1 MNRKITQTK
10 QVSHR
15 ETADR
20 KTAFSLSLLLAFV
33 MLIGVGTAWAQVDP
47 CSKTYDVCSGGNVV
61 LTHDASCGNG
71 GNYVWAA
78 FEDDGNYFYNGVY
91 TPPTIVYTATNFGTG
106 GIGGGWGD
114 GENPAA
120 LLKPGTTNVPNEN
133 RCHYPGSMTVDIKN
147 STSNNPYIYFPIAG
161 GADPNIYRYFIIR
174 YRINYNTVNTDLG
187 NMELYFFN
195 NNNTNTATPS
205 TSYRV
210 LSRHITTPSLGQLST
225 KCSTEG
231 YVTVYV
237 DAWDNTNWKTGGNIT
252 GFRLDPI
259 SVAPGGYQVHMS
271 IDYIGLVSAVPPSP
285 DNTLTLENVTANM
298 TMKSYQINTNGSV
311 TVTTGSNPAHQMEN
325 AAGKIYYGWTSTE
338 SIHDVQVYPEL
349 NAGAIATGDAE
360 RCYGDATAIAEIG
373 ETTPA
378 SQATDATLSYKW
390 YVSKDDGTPTVIPDA
405 TLNTFTPDINNYKT
419 ASGTYVFTRVVSSS
433 LCEASP
439 KTSDGTFTLVVK
451 PEPVVNTVSNQT
463 FYTNDGV
470 KTVNFTSTVDGV
482 DFAWTND
489 NTAIGLA
496 AGGTG
501 NISFTPTNNT
511 PNDLVANI
519 SVTPKIGN
527 CLGTPMDFT
536 ITVKNGVTM
545 NDITDYMP
553 NACSGT
559 NVIAAFTSEI
569 EGVSYSWFHTNTN
582 VTPASGTVGTD
593 GDFSQAFT
601 NSTNAAQTVTFS
613 VTPTKG
619 GVNGLA
625 KTFEVTIYPTPTVS
639 ITAPATVCPKSTPT
653 FTGTVTTTTTGDY
666 TYTWDGDG
674 DGFLI
679 EPYTVTQSA
688 TTHTPTTVKAPS
700 NCNQTFT
707 VTLYLEDGNGCEA
720 TATKT
725 VAVKDVTAPTIGD
738 VTVPA
743 AEAAGNC
750 QYAIP
755 DLEDAVLAVTTD
767 DCNSTITWVSQSP
780 AAGTLYNQQA
790 SAQNITVTVTVKD
803 ACNNPQTKTVTVT
816 IPANTLNPTI
826 SASATCICLGG
837 TATFSATEGYS
848 SYSWSTESTN
858 AGMPATTNTS
868 SITVTP
874 TGAGEMS
881 YTVTVSGDNGC
892 SKNLS
897 ATLTVKPLPTIS
909 ANPSTQDITYG
920 DNIAPVQITA
930 PTGATVTT
938 TTLPDGLTYASSAI
952 SGKPTNVG
960 NYTIT
965 ATATV
970 EDCTASTP
978 ITINVGKKNLT
989 VTYTG
994 TEAANT
1000 KVYDGTPLTLSY
1012 DKLTFTGLESGDAF
1026 TAGVITTDGY
1036 KVGTYVCNAG
1046 SFERMMADGV
1056 AVPSGFAP
1064 ASVTSKYN
1072 VQFNVTLTITKRP
1085 LEITANSA
1093 TAGTDA
1099 TPLTDPG
1106 WTYTNGTSLAPT
1118 DQAVVVVTGSQS
1130 TIGSSPNVVGD
1141 VVITHTSD
1149 NETVT
1154 DCYDI
1159 AKVNGTLTVTAPPC
1173 PTEPC
1178 PTTLD
1183 YAGYTYPVVEINGR
1197 CWLAENLRAEI
1208 GEAVPYDGKAAN
1220 KEKFGLL
1227 YSWTDALNGHATK
1240 ETDPCNV
1247 DFVQGACPQ
1256 GWALPS
1262 AADFDALLAFAH
1274 SIEGIRSDNS
1284 MYWFP
1289 QYLGTNATG
1298 FDERGGGLF
1307 TSSLNRFE
1315 ELKSAAYFW
1324 TSEAILNPDA
1334 YNEGMALAFVD
1345 EYYCDKFIQK
1355 ILPQSNKLSVRC
1367 IRTTPHGVEP
1377 PATSF
1382 TLEVNGPD
1390 KISICESS
1398 TTPVSAT
1405 YTAVLDPAIATATYQ
1420 WYVNGTAV
1428 NGAQSA
1434 TFVKDYTTADE
1445 GTAVI
1450 KCEATANGTTEDDN
1464 VSTQVVVLETSVTEN
1479 TLEVCDCQLP
1489 YTYDE
1494 DGWNETWTAA
1504 DLASGQEDR
1513 ITRTRTLT
1521 TAQGC
1526 DSILK
1531 LTLTTW
1537 SADNETPTTCPGVTT
1552 YNSNEHGNGSGLE
1565 TVTDV
1570 DGNVYHVVQIGNQCW
1585 MKENLRVKHFDNGG
1599 VQGGALEGVS
1609 TVDQGNR
1616 ADIYYTTTNPIKSL
1630 GPCDAE
1636 NLNMDQHT
1644 ERYGLLYN
1652 WYTAMGTN
1660 TPTDNMHNVQG
1671 ICPDGWHLPDTAEWH
1686 ALEAAIGITGVHS
1699 SNEFLGTSAIQL
1711 VTGCEWHKS
1720 DVSGSVG
1727 DYSAFGRNASGFS
1740 ARPAGCFYDN
1750 EVTET
1755 VLNTTWHKD
1764 DVAYAGVWCFFWSST
1779 KYNKPGFAGK
1789 AAYNYDLHFDQ
1800 KGISRDVNGADYL
1813 IGRSVRCIRNN

>member
-20 KTAFSLSLLLAFV
+20 KTACSLSLLFAFV

-61 LTHDASCGNG
+61 LSHDASCGNG
-71 GNYVWAA
+71 GSYFWAA
-78 FEDDGNYFYNGVY
+78 IESDGNYFYNGVY
-91 TPPTIVYTATNFGTG
+91 TPPTLTYSTGNFGINPNTG

-114 GENPAA
+114 GENPAHVA
-120 LLKPGTTNVPNEN
+120 ASDEN

-147 STSNNPYIYFPIAG
+147 SNSNDPYIYFPIPE

-174 YRINYNTVNTDLG
+174 YRVNFKSTADDLG
-187 NMELYFFN
+187 NMELFFFN
-195 NNNTNTATPS
+195 NNHTDVAHPNN
-205 TSYRV
+205 SYRLLNTHV
-210 LSRHITTPSLGQLST
+210 VTNGNLGQLYP
-225 KCSTEG
+225 KCSTNG
-231 YVTVYV
+231 YTEVVV
-237 DAWDNTNWKTGGNIT
+237 DTWTANGNWKTGGKIT
-252 GFRLDPI
+252 GLRLDPI
-259 SVAPGGYQVHMS
+259 SYNTNNNKQVHMS
-271 IDYIGLVSAVPPSP
+271 IDYIGLVTIVPPST
-285 DNTLTLENVTANM
+285 DNTLTLENVTENT

-311 TVTTGSNPAHQMEN
+311 SVTQQANSSTYMHN

-338 SIHDVQVYPEL
+338 SIHDVQVFPEL

-405 TLNTFTPDINNYKT
+405 TSNTFTPDINNYT

-496 AGGTG
+496 TGGTG

-511 PNDLVANI
+511 PDDLVANI

-569 EGVSYSWFHTNTN
+569 EGVSYSWSHTNTN

-780 AAGTLYNQQA
+780 AAGTLYNQQP
-790 SAQNITVTVTVKD
+790 SAQNVTVTVNVKD

-837 TATFSATEGYS
+837 IATFSATEGYS
-848 SYSWSTESTN
+848 SYSWSAGSTN
-858 AGMPATTNTS
+858 AGLPATTNTS

-1118 DQAVVVVTGSQS
+1118 DQAAVVVTGSQS

-1489 YTYDE
+1489 YTYDK

-1537 SADNETPTTCPGVTT
+1537 SAASETPTTCTSVTT

-1585 MKENLRVKHFDNGG
+1585 MKENLRVKHFANGTE
-1599 VQGGALEGVS
+1599 LHGVS
-1609 TVDQGNR
+1609 SVDSGNR
-1616 ADIYYTTTNPIKSL
+1616 ADIYYTYTNPTKTIKSL

-1636 NLNMDQHT
+1636 NLTMDQHT

>member
-20 KTAFSLSLLLAFV
+20 KTACSLSLLFAFV

-61 LTHDASCGNG
+61 LSHDASCGNG
-71 GNYVWAA
+71 GSYFWAA
-78 FEDDGNYFYNGVY
+78 IESDGNYFYNGVY
-91 TPPTIVYTATNFGTG
+91 TPPTLTYSTGNFGINPNTG

-114 GENPAA
+114 GENPAHVA
-120 LLKPGTTNVPNEN
+120 ASDEN

-147 STSNNPYIYFPIAG
+147 SNSNDPYIYFPIPE

-174 YRINYNTVNTDLG
+174 YRVNFKSTADDLG
-187 NMELYFFN
+187 NMELFFFN
-195 NNNTNTATPS
+195 NNHTDVAHPNN
-205 TSYRV
+205 SYRLLNTHV
-210 LSRHITTPSLGQLST
+210 VTNGNLGQLYP
-225 KCSTEG
+225 KCSTNG
-231 YVTVYV
+231 YTEVVV
-237 DAWDNTNWKTGGNIT
+237 DTWTANGNWKTGGKIT
-252 GFRLDPI
+252 GLRLDPI
-259 SVAPGGYQVHMS
+259 SYNTNNNKQVHMS
-271 IDYIGLVSAVPPSP
+271 IDYIGLVTIVPPST
-285 DNTLTLENVTANM
+285 DNTLTLENVTENT

-311 TVTTGSNPAHQMEN
+311 SVTQQANSSTYMHN

-349 NAGAIATGDAE
+349 NAGAIATDNAE
-360 RCYGDATAIAEIG
+360 RCYGDATPIAEIG

-390 YVSKDDGTPTVIPDA
+390 YVSKDDGAPTVIPDA
-405 TLNTFTPDINNYKT
+405 TSNTFTPDINNYKT

-482 DFAWTND
+482 DFAWTNN

-511 PNDLVANI
+511 PDDLVANI

-559 NVIAAFTSEI
+559 DVIAAFTSEI
-569 EGVSYSWFHTNTN
+569 EGVSYSWSHTNTN

-625 KTFEVTIYPTPTVS
+625 KTFEVTIYPTP
-639 ITAPATVCPKSTPT
+639 
-653 FTGTVTTTTTGDY
+653 
-666 TYTWDGDG
+666 
-674 DGFLI
+674 
-679 EPYTVTQSA
+679 
-688 TTHTPTTVKAPS
+688 
-700 NCNQTFT
+700 
-707 VTLYLEDGNGCEA
+707 
-720 TATKT
+720 
-725 VAVKDVTAPTIGD
+725 
-738 VTVPA
+738 
-743 AEAAGNC
+743 
-750 QYAIP
+750 
-755 DLEDAVLAVTTD
+755 AVTI
-767 DCNSTITWVSQSP
+767 N
-780 AAGTLYNQQA
+780 
-790 SAQNITVTVTVKD
+790 
-803 ACNNPQTKTVTVT
+803 
-816 IPANTLNPTI
+816 
-826 SASATCICLGG
+826 ASATCICLGG
-837 TATFSATEGYS
+837 TATFSATEGYN

-874 TGAGEMS
+874 TGAGDMS

-909 ANPSTQDITYG
+909 ANPNTQDITYG
-920 DNIAPVQITA
+920 DNINTVQITA
-930 PTGATVTT
+930 PAGATVTT

-1289 QYLGTNATG
+1289 QYLGTNATS

-1315 ELKSAAYFW
+1315 ELMSAAYFW

-1355 ILPQSNKLSVRC
+1355 VLPQSNKLSVRC

-1489 YTYDE
+1489 YTYDK

-1537 SADNETPTTCPGVTT
+1537 SAASETPTTCTSVTT

-1636 NLNMDQHT
+1636 NLTMDQHT

>member
-20 KTAFSLSLLLAFV
+20 KKACSLSLLFAFV

-61 LTHDASCGNG
+61 LSHDASCGNG
-71 GNYVWAA
+71 GSYFWAA
-78 FEDDGNYFYNGVY
+78 IESDGNYFYNGVY
-91 TPPTIVYTATNFGTG
+91 TPPTLTYSTGNFGINPNTG

-114 GENPAA
+114 GENPAHVA
-120 LLKPGTTNVPNEN
+120 ASDEN

-147 STSNNPYIYFPIAG
+147 SNSNDPYIYFPIPE

-174 YRINYNTVNTDLG
+174 YRVNFKSTADDLG
-187 NMELYFFN
+187 NMELFFFN
-195 NNNTNTATPS
+195 NNHTDVAHPNN
-205 TSYRV
+205 SYRLLNTHV
-210 LSRHITTPSLGQLST
+210 VTNGNLGQLYP
-225 KCSTEG
+225 KCSTNG
-231 YVTVYV
+231 YTEVVV
-237 DAWDNTNWKTGGNIT
+237 DTWTANGNWKTGGKIT
-252 GFRLDPI
+252 GLRLDPI
-259 SVAPGGYQVHMS
+259 SYNTNNNKQVHMS
-271 IDYIGLVSAVPPSP
+271 IDYIGLVTIVPPST
-285 DNTLTLENVTANM
+285 DNTLTLENVTENT

-311 TVTTGSNPAHQMEN
+311 SVTQQANSSTYMHN

-349 NAGAIATGDAE
+349 NAGAIATDNAE
-360 RCYGDATAIAEIG
+360 RCYGDATPIAEIG

-390 YVSKDDGTPTVIPDA
+390 YVSKDDGAPTVIPDA
-405 TLNTFTPDINNYKT
+405 TSNTFTPDINNYT

-482 DFAWTND
+482 DFAWTNN

-511 PNDLVANI
+511 PDDLVANI

-559 NVIAAFTSEI
+559 DVIAAFTSEI
-569 EGVSYSWFHTNTN
+569 EGVSYSWSHTNTN

-625 KTFEVTIYPTPTVS
+625 KTFEVTIYPTP
-639 ITAPATVCPKSTPT
+639 
-653 FTGTVTTTTTGDY
+653 
-666 TYTWDGDG
+666 
-674 DGFLI
+674 
-679 EPYTVTQSA
+679 
-688 TTHTPTTVKAPS
+688 
-700 NCNQTFT
+700 
-707 VTLYLEDGNGCEA
+707 
-720 TATKT
+720 
-725 VAVKDVTAPTIGD
+725 
-738 VTVPA
+738 
-743 AEAAGNC
+743 
-750 QYAIP
+750 
-755 DLEDAVLAVTTD
+755 AVTI
-767 DCNSTITWVSQSP
+767 N
-780 AAGTLYNQQA
+780 
-790 SAQNITVTVTVKD
+790 
-803 ACNNPQTKTVTVT
+803 
-816 IPANTLNPTI
+816 
-826 SASATCICLGG
+826 ASATCICLGG
-837 TATFSATEGYS
+837 TATFSATEGYN

-874 TGAGEMS
+874 TGAGDMS

-909 ANPSTQDITYG
+909 ANPNTQDITYG
-920 DNIAPVQITA
+920 DNINTVQITA
-930 PTGATVTT
+930 PAGATVTT

-1289 QYLGTNATG
+1289 QYLGTNATS

-1315 ELKSAAYFW
+1315 ELMSAAYFW

-1355 ILPQSNKLSVRC
+1355 VLPQSNKLSVRC

-1489 YTYDE
+1489 YTYDK

-1537 SADNETPTTCPGVTT
+1537 SAASETPTTCTSVTT

-1636 NLNMDQHT
+1636 NLTMDQHT

>member
-20 KTAFSLSLLLAFV
+20 KTACSLSLLFAFV

-114 GENPAA
+114 GENPAHVA
-120 LLKPGTTNVPNEN
+120 ATDEN

-174 YRINYNTVNTDLG
+174 YRINYNTVNLNLG

-195 NNNTNTATPS
+195 DNNTNTATPS

-210 LSRHITTPSLGQLST
+210 LNRHISTSSLGQLNS
-225 KCSTEG
+225 KCTTSGYTE
-231 YVTVYV
+231 VVV
-237 DAWDNTNWKTGGNIT
+237 DAWANDNWKTGGNIT

-259 SVAPGGYQVHMS
+259 SVAPNGYQVHMS
-271 IDYIGLVSAVPPSP
+271 IDYIGLVSSVPPSH
-285 DNTLTLENVTANM
+285 DNTLTLENVTANT

-311 TVTTGSNPAHQMEN
+311 PVTQQANSSTHMHN
-325 AAGKIYYGWTSTE
+325 AAGVIYYGWTSTE

-349 NAGAIATGDAE
+349 NAGAIATGNAE

-390 YVSKDDGTPTVIPDA
+390 YVSKDGGTPTVIPDA
-405 TLNTFTPDINNYKT
+405 TSNTFTPDINNYKT
-419 ASGTYVFTRVVSSS
+419 VSGTYVFTRVVISS

-451 PEPVVNTVSNQT
+451 PEPVVNTVSDQT

-482 DFAWTND
+482 DFAWTNS

-501 NISFTPTNNT
+501 NISFTPANNT
-511 PNDLVANI
+511 PSDLVANI

-527 CLGTPMDFT
+527 CLGTPMNFT

-545 NDITDYMP
+545 NDITDYMHD
-553 NACSGT
+553 ACSGT
-559 NVIAAFTSEI
+559 DVIAAFTSEI
-569 EGVSYSWFHTNTN
+569 EGVSYSWSHTNTN
-582 VTPASGTVGTD
+582 VTPASGTVSADAD
-593 GDFSQAFT
+593 GNFSQAFT

-619 GVNGLA
+619 GVNGPA
-625 KTFEVTIYPTPTVS
+625 KTFEVTIFPLPTVS
-639 ITAPATVCPKSTPT
+639 ITAPATVCPGATTS
-653 FTGTVTTTTTGDY
+653 FTGTVTTTATGNNKFEWYDE
-666 TYTWDGDG
+666 G

-679 EPYTVTQSA
+679 TDYEVTQSA
-688 TTHTPTTVKAPS
+688 TTHTTAATAPTPS
-700 NCNQTFT
+700 DCDRDIDIYLK
-707 VTLYLEDGNGCEA
+707 VTDGNGCAA
-720 TATKT
+720 TDTKT
-725 VAVKDVTAPTIGD
+725 VSVKDKTAPTIGNF
-738 VTVPA
+738 TVPA
-743 AEAAGNC
+743 AVAEGSC
-750 QYAIP
+750 QYSIP
-755 DLEDAVLAVTTD
+755 DLENVVLAATTD
-767 DCNSTITWVSQSP
+767 GCSTPIWVSQTP
-780 AAGTLYNQQA
+780 DAGDLYNQTA
-790 SAQNITVTVTVKD
+790 SVQNITVTVKVKD
-803 ACNNPQTKTVTVT
+803 ACGNEQTKDVTVT

-858 AGMPATTNTS
+858 AGLPATTNTS

-874 TGAGEMS
+874 TGDGNMS
-881 YTVTVSGDNGC
+881 YSVTVSGDNGC

-920 DNIAPVQITA
+920 DNITTVQITA

-970 EDCTASTP
+970 EECTASTP

-1072 VQFNVTLTITKRP
+1072 VQFNVTLTITKRL

-1208 GEAVPYDGKAAN
+1208 GEAVPYDGKAEN

-1262 AADFDALLAFAH
+1262 AADFDALYAFAH

-1315 ELKSAAYFW
+1315 ELMSAAHFW

-1345 EYYCDKFIQK
+1345 EYYCDKFIHK
-1355 ILPQSNKLSVRC
+1355 ILPQANKLSVRC

-1382 TLEVNGPD
+1382 TLEVSGPD
-1390 KISICESS
+1390 KLTLCAGDPTIFG
-1398 TTPVSAT
+1398 AW
-1405 YTAVLDPAIATATYQ
+1405 YKAVLTPAVSPATYQ
-1420 WYVNGTAV
+1420 WYENG
-1428 NGAQSA
+1428 NPIPGAQSA
-1434 TFVKDYTTADE
+1434 TYTRLYHFLESGTHVLKCEVTAD
-1445 GTAVI
+1445 
-1450 KCEATANGTTEDDN
+1450 GTTKDGS
-1464 VSTQVVVLETSVTEN
+1464 VSTQVIAKGPYSSEN
-1479 TLEVCDCQLP
+1479 TIQICDCQLP
-1489 YTYDE
+1489 YTYTLTKGSDT
-1494 DGWNETWTAA
+1494 WTETWTA
-1504 DLASGQEDR
+1504 DN
-1513 ITRTRTLT
+1513 IVTNPTRSHTFT
-1521 TAQGC
+1521 TVDGC
-1526 DSILK
+1526 DSVVSI
-1531 LTLTTW
+1531 TLETW
-1537 SADNETPTTCPGVTT
+1537 SAANETPTTCTGVTT
-1552 YNSNEHGNGSGLE
+1552 YNSNESGNGSGLE

-1585 MKENLRVKHFDNGG
+1585 MKENLRVKHFANGDPL
-1599 VQGGALEGVS
+1599 VGVS
-1609 TVDQGNR
+1609 TVDEGNR
-1616 ADIYYTTTNPIKSL
+1616 ADIYYTTTKQIKSL

-1636 NLNMDQHT
+1636 NLTMDQHT

-1671 ICPDGWHLPDTAEWH
+1671 ICPNGWHLPDTAEWH
-1686 ALEAAIGITGVHS
+1686 TLEAAIGVTGVHS
-1699 SNEFLGTSAIQL
+1699 GNEFLGTSAIQL